1 MKILFF
7 FGTRP
12 EAIKL
17 APLLK
22 EFQKFPEKFDIKIC
36 VSAQHREMLDQV
48 LDFFDIKPDFDL
60 DIMKPDQDLFKI
72 TTDALIGIKNV
83 ITSYKPEFLFIQG
96 DTTTTFIGALAAFY
110 AKVKV
115 AHIEAGLRSFNKYAP
130 FPEEINRVLTTHL
143 SDLHFAPTS
152 RSKENLLKEGVP
164 EDRVFVVGNTGI
176 DALFL
181 GLKIIEERKINAI
194 ESFGAID
201 FRKKIILV
209 TGHRRE
215 SFGKPFENICRA
227 VKEIAINNNVE
238 IIYPVHLNPNV
249 RKPVYKIL
257 RKIPNVH
264 LIEPLDYPAFV
275 WLMSKSHIILTDSGG
290 VQEEAPSL
298 GKPVLVMRDVTERV
312 EGVVAGTARIV
323 GTNKARII
331 EETLKLLNNEDE
343 YNKMAKAVNPYGDGF
358 ASRRIRQI
366 FEEHIGLADI

>member
-22 EFQKFPEKFDIKIC
+22 EFQKFPEKFEIKIC